1 MVELLGS
8 SAEDHAE
15 EIAEIVEF
23 EALVANY
30 SETQVGIFFI
40 YLKNIQ
46 EATSFLIAERHNR
59 SVRAPP
65 PRRRHG
71 DPPRGVG
78 VDGLGGIFQPG

>member
-30 SETQVGIFFI
+30 SETQVGNEFF
-40 YLKNIQ
+40 
-46 EATSFLIAERHNR
+46 F
-59 SVRAPP
+59 
-65 PRRRHG
+65 
-71 DPPRGVG
+71 
-78 VDGLGGIFQPG
+78 

>member
-30 SETQVGIFFI
+30 SETQVKNDFFKKI
-40 YLKNIQ
+40 CRKLHKFSNCR
-46 EATSFLIAERHNR
+46 AT
-59 SVRAPP
+59 
-65 PRRRHG
+65 
-71 DPPRGVG
+71 
-78 VDGLGGIFQPG
+78 